1 MLLLSRFSRVRLR
14 ETPETAAHQAP
25 PSLGFSRQE
34 HWSGLPFPSPL
45 IRRGKSKWNS
55 QRQAKW
61 DDARAEFKKLRIK
74 FTSKVGLQI
83 AVASS
88 DKYNDSPKSL
98 EKKRVQVENY
108 RKWQSPHHHD
118 VIKIVSFLN
127 TWSFPIKTL
136 TIWLD
141 IGCSV
146 INNADYL
153 AARISKASEKHAYLR
168 ERIKG
173 NLLVM
178 SVSKLNNCKWSLLFL
193 LKITNLFGKVFV
205 CVCLVLI

>member
-1 MLLLSRFSRVRLR
+1 MPPQQRSEKGGKKVGLGNSNVSIQPKYILDAAAKSLQSCPTP

-45 IRRGKSKWNS
+45 IRWGKNKWNS

-61 DDARAEFKKLRIK
+61 NDARAEFKKLRIK
-74 FTSKVGLQI
+74 FTGKVGLQI
-83 AVASS
+83 AVGSS

-98 EKKRVQVENY
+98 EKKRGQVENY

-136 TIWLD
+136 TI
-141 IGCSV
+141 
-146 INNADYL
+146 
-153 AARISKASEKHAYLR
+153 
-168 ERIKG
+168 
-173 NLLVM
+173 
-178 SVSKLNNCKWSLLFL
+178 
-193 LKITNLFGKVFV
+193 
-205 CVCLVLI
+205 